1 MKKLVLFT
9 LLILIK
15 TSISAQSY
23 EVLNYNFNST
33 PVNGVKIKTNIP
45 YTNGTQMPTVHIT
58 GYNFGSQN
66 TISLDIVWY
75 IYEDAFVNYG
85 ASSSGGYTPN
95 IQLSNE
101 NGKVV
106 IFINDR
112 SYYQR
117 FKVSVFAQGMSEVAT
132 WFTGWTAV
140 DEALNGTNTVQVLY
154 NNKLGNVTVN
164 GNLGIGTTTPAA
176 NLDVNGTTYSR
187 KLFVGAPDA
196 NTISN
201 MGANNLLAVNG
212 TAVFVKAK
220 VASYGSAWP
229 DYVFAPTYQMPTLD
243 SLEKF
248 IKINGHLPE
257 IPTAENIKNDGVDL
271 GENQAV
277 LLKKVEE
284 LTLFIIDQN
293 KQTEEL
299 KNLIREE
306 TNKNE
311 VQAEKILQLENKLKA
326 LEKKSANQMFK

>member
-1 MKKLVLFT
+1 MKKFILFILLV
-9 LLILIK
+9 LIK

-58 GYNFGSQN
+58 GYNYGTQN
-66 TISLDIVWY
+66 TIGLDIVWY
-75 IYEDAFVNYG
+75 IYGGEFINYG
-85 ASSSGGYTPN
+85 ASSSGGYTPA
-95 IQLSNE
+95 ILLSNE

-140 DEALNGTNTVQVLY
+140 DEALNGTNTVQVIY
-154 NNKLGNVTVN
+154 TNKLGNVTVN
-164 GNLGIGTTTPAA
+164 GSVGIGTTTPAA

-220 VASYGSAWP
+220 VALYGSAWP

-248 IKINGHLPE
+248 IKINRHLPE
-257 IPTAENIKNDGVDL
+257 IPTAENVKNDGIDL
-271 GENQAV
+271 GNNQAL
-277 LLKKVEE
+277 LLKKIEE
-284 LTLFIIDQN
+284 LTLIVIEQN
-293 KQTEEL
+293 KTIKEQ
-299 KNLIREE
+299 
-306 TNKNE
+306 NKRIQKLE
-311 VQAEKILQLENKLKA
+311 IKIN
-326 LEKKSANQMFK
+326 